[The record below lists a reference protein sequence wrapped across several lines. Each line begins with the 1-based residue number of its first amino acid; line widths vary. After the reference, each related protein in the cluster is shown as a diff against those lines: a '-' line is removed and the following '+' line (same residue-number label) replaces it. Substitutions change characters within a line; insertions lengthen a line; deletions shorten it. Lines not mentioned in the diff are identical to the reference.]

1 MASSKKINIE
11 ISERDK
17 KLLLVLLSVLMLGA
31 AYLFGY
37 QKLTEKADE
46 YKKEYNEMK
55 SKEAD
60 LLEKQ
65 ERIDEYDAAI
75 KIYENTYSGIISQYG
90 NGITQTYQID
100 FLNRVERATNV
111 WIKSVGFQAAVPVYT
126 FGNVQTSNPSGSGN
140 AYVTDLTGY
149 SNTLTIAY
157 EGQYADWKNF
167 IEYLNTYF
175 SKNVIENISMSYS
188 DITGEV
194 SGTMTLNV
202 YSIVGND
209 TKYVEPE
216 FNVPTGSDN
225 IFTSDILGAV
235 NIIDSTGD
243 YIFSDYDYYM
253 SINSVTAGID
263 ACTMG
268 RKGDI
273 TNESVVTGNTNE
285 IQNVVLT
292 IDGSGGTYTVAYKI
306 GDSEYKEEC
315 KPGNGLELLIISSG
329 RTSESDKVGVNL
341 TVKNNSDIPV
351 NIKVFGDDKDAR
363 VNFKETVGNIV
374 IY

>member
-1 MASSKKINIE
+1 MANSKKINME
-11 ISERDK
+11 ISDRDK

-31 AYLFGY
+31 AYLLGY
-37 QKLTEKADE
+37 QKLSDKAEECKQE
-46 YKKEYNEMK
+46 YSELKK
-55 SKEAD
+55 KEAD

-65 ERIDEYDAAI
+65 ENIDEYESAI
-75 KIYENTYSGIISQYG
+75 ETFENTYNSIVSQYG

-111 WIKSVGFQAAVPVYT
+111 WIKSVNFQAAMPVYT
-126 FGNVQTSNPSGSGN
+126 FGNIQTSNPSGSGN
-140 AYVTDLTGY
+140 AYTTDLTGY

-157 EGQYADWKNF
+157 EGQYADWKKF

-194 SGTMTLNV
+194 SGSMTLNV
-202 YSIVGND
+202 YSIVGKD
-209 TKYVEPE
+209 IKYVEPE
-216 FNVPTGSDN
+216 FDVPTGSDN

-235 NIIDSTGD
+235 NIVDSTGD

-253 SINSVTAGID
+253 SLNSVTAGID

-268 RKGDI
+268 RRGDT
-273 TNESVVTGNTNE
+273 TNESVITGNKND
-285 IQNVVLT
+285 IQDVKLT
-292 IDGSGGTYTVAYKI
+292 IDGSGGTYTIAYSI

-329 RTSESDKVGVNL
+329 RISESDKAGINFSVI
-341 TVKNNSDIPV
+341 NNSDIPV
-351 NIKVFGDDKDAR
+351 NIKVYGDDKDAR